1 MHFTIDCRLPTT
13 NFSTRIR
20 PATVADADTLGRVH
34 AQSWHETYPGIVP
47 DDVLARVSADRN
59 AARWAERLRDPVIA
73 SGVFV
78 VVDDAG
84 AVVGFAQGGPQRDDI
99 PGYTGELYAL
109 YILRAA
115 QGRGV
120 GRLLVQA
127 VMVWLATQGHTAM
140 LVWVLAAN
148 APARRFYERLGGQY
162 MMTKQTVIGIP
173 LEEAAYGWSDIQS
186 QSLGTNSSPGTYS

>member
-1 MHFTIDCRLPTT
+1 MHFTTDHRLPTT
-13 NFSTRIR
+13 DFSTRIR
-20 PATVADADTLGRVH
+20 LATVADADTIGHVH
-34 AQSWHETYPGIVP
+34 AQSWRETYPGIVP
-47 DDVLARVSADRN
+47 DDVLAHVSADRN
-59 AARWAERLRDPVIA
+59 AARWAERLRDPTIA

-78 VVDDAG
+78 AVDDTCV
-84 AVVGFAQGGPQRDDI
+84 VVGFAQGGPQRGPI

-127 VMVWLATQGHTAM
+127 VMVSLATQGHTTM

-162 MMTKQTVIGIP
+162 VTTKQIEIGIP
-173 LEEAAYGWSDIQS
+173 LEEVAYGWSDIQS
-186 QSLGTNSSPGTYS
+186 QALGTNSSPSTSL